1 MCAFSGI
8 EMASDRPK
16 IALIMP
22 WYGLDTAGG
31 AEVHGRRLAES
42 LRAAGVEIEVW
53 TSCGKDFFSP
63 HLPRYYPEGPGQVN
77 GVPVLRF
84 PVRQE
89 PAISFFRAH
98 PEVLAEGEP
107 PALTPDHP
115 AGELIVADALF
126 EHIVA
131 HRQEYFFVF
140 MPYVW
145 GTAVWGARLCPERTF
160 LIPCLHDEPW
170 AYAPVYKPTFTR
182 VRGLLFNSEPEAE
195 LARRL
200 YGIDV
205 RRAAV
210 IGEGIDMH
218 WQGDARRFRHKY
230 GLYDPFILF
239 VGRRDQGK
247 RALTLI
253 SYFCEY
259 KSRHPNRLKL
269 ALAGKNPID
278 IPSAFAADII
288 DLGFLEEQDKH
299 DAYAAATIFCQPSAV
314 ESFSIVLMEAWLQG
328 TPALVNA
335 ECAVTVDHCRKSGGG
350 LYFADYF
357 EFEACIEYLLAR
369 PALRRRMGQLGAE
382 YVRRNYRWED
392 VAQRLIQRVY
402 GPAGPMVAEKA

>member
-1 MCAFSGI
+1 MS
-8 EMASDRPK
+8 SSRLQVV
-16 IALIMP
+16 LIIP
-22 WYGLDTAGG
+22 WYGLETAGG
-31 AEVHGRRLAES
+31 AEAHGRRLAES
-42 LRAAGVEIEVW
+42 LKAAGVEIEVW

-63 HLPRYYPEGPGQVN
+63 HLREHYPEGVGEVN
-77 GVPVLRF
+77 GVAVRRF
-84 PVRQE
+84 RVRQE
-89 PAISFFRAH
+89 PAESFFRAH
-98 PEVLAEGEP
+98 PEVLRPGEP
-107 PALTPDHP
+107 PELGRGHP
-115 AGELIVADALF
+115 AAELVVEDALF
-126 EHIVA
+126 DQVVA
-131 HRQEYFFVF
+131 HRHTHTFVF

-145 GTAVWGARLCPERTF
+145 GTTVWGARLCPERTF

-170 AYAPVYKPTFTR
+170 AHAPVYKPTFTA
-182 VRGLLFNSEPEAE
+182 VRGLLFNSDPEAE
-195 LARRL
+195 LAQRL
-200 YGIDV
+200 YGFEPQ
-205 RRAAV
+205 RAAV

-239 VGRRDQGK
+239 AGRRDQGK

-259 KSRHPNRLKL
+259 KSRYPNRLKL

-278 IPSAFAADII
+278 IPSAFAADIV
-288 DLGFLEEQDKH
+288 DLGFLAEQDKH

-357 EFEACIEYLLAR
+357 EFEACVEYLLAR
-369 PALRRRMGQLGAE
+369 PALRQRMGALGRE

-392 VAQRLIQRVY
+392 IAGRFIDRVH
-402 GPAGPMVAEKA
+402 GPAEAVAVEKA